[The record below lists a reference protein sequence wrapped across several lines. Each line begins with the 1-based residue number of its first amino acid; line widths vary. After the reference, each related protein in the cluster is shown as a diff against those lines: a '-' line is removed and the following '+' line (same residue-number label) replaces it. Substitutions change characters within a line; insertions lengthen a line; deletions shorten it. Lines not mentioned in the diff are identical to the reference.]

1 MSSPSGRG
9 DCAWIDGRL
18 VDQAD
23 ALVAVDDHGLLV
35 GDGVFETAKVV
46 DGRAF
51 ALGRHLA
58 RLRRSADGL
67 GLTVPFDDERLRA
80 AVTTLVDEN
89 QPGVGRL
96 RITFTSGSGPLGSG
110 RGDGPGTL
118 VMVTGSA
125 GNWDPTTKVITVDWP
140 RNERSPAV
148 GLKTTSYV
156 ENVLAVRAAH
166 AVGATEALMA
176 NLAGHLC
183 EGTGS
188 NVFVGIG
195 GRLITPPLSSG
206 CLAGITRELV
216 LEATDAVEEDMPMAI
231 LDEADEV
238 FIASSTRD
246 VQPVATIDDRDLP
259 DAPGPLTR
267 AAADAFAE
275 VERANPDL

>member
-1 MSSPSGRG
+1 
-9 DCAWIDGRL
+9 
-18 VDQAD
+18 
-23 ALVAVDDHGLLV
+23 
-35 GDGVFETAKVV
+35 
-46 DGRAF
+46 
-51 ALGRHLA
+51 
-58 RLRRSADGL
+58 
-67 GLTVPFDDERLRA
+67 
-80 AVTTLVDEN
+80 
-89 QPGVGRL
+89 
-96 RITFTSGSGPLGSG
+96 
-110 RGDGPGTL
+110 
-118 VMVTGSA
+118 MVTGSA

-267 AAADAFAE
+267 AAVDAFAE
-275 VERANPDL
+275 VERANPDP